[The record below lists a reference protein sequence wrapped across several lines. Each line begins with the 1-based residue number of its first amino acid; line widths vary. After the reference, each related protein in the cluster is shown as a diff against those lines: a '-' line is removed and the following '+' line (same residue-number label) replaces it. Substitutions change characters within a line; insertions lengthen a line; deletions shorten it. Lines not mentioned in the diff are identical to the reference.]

1 MNFFCSSYMMYK
13 EMKCSYGLFLQR
25 CYFNLNCQ
33 FAVIFYGIENF
44 VLFLLSLFVKLDRDI
59 VFLVVCKLRIYA
71 YKCNFYH
78 HLCGGCSIWLCFQM
92 SIYLC

>member
-1 MNFFCSSYMMYK
+1 MASFCKGVILTLIVSLQSFFMALK
-13 EMKCSYGLFLQR
+13 ILF
-25 CYFNLNCQ
+25 F
-33 FAVIFYGIENF
+33 FYC
-44 VLFLLSLFVKLDRDI
+44 LCKFVKLDRDI